1 MICPIG
7 RADARRLSYFLAHD
21 AHHRGNILLTL
32 KLSGHKVDTDTQYG
46 IWWLWHEKGVS

>member
-1 MICPIG
+1 M
-7 RADARRLSYFLAHD
+7 SYFLAHD